1 MPLGDSAA
9 LMRFSPMLDGEAN
22 KRAIEFA
29 KFLVT
34 QNHPAITQIT
44 PSLVSVL
51 ISYDFAK
58 ISYNN
63 LIGELRLVYSL
74 MPKII
79 GEVETKIHKIDIVFD
94 GEDLAEVTHN
104 LSLSIEEFI
113 ELHNEK
119 SLRVLTTGFAPG
131 FIYTGM
137 HPNELHLPRR
147 EVIKP
152 SVPAGSVLFA
162 AGQTAITATAIPT
175 GWHVIGNTKFLNFN
189 TKNNPPTIL
198 NSGDLISFKSVK
210 K

>member
-1 MPLGDSAA
+1 MPLGDSAI
-9 LMRFSPMLDGEAN
+9 LMQFSPMLDEGAN
-22 KRAIEFA
+22 KRAIKFT

-34 QNHPAITQIT
+34 QNHPAIKEIT
-44 PSLVSVL
+44 PSLISVL
-51 ISYDFAK
+51 ISYDFTK

-63 LIGELRLVYSL
+63 LAGELRLVYSL

-79 GEVETKIHKIDIVFD
+79 DESEAETYKIDIVFD
-94 GEDLAEVTHN
+94 GEDLAEVAHN

-113 ELHNEK
+113 RLHNEK

-175 GWHVIGNTKFLNFN
+175 GWHVIGNTNFLNFN
-189 TKNNPPTIL
+189 ANNNPPTIL